1 MAGDFLSA
9 RDQQEIFPGAR
20 NSLIMALA
28 GCLPREGSLLGVG
41 LPGNAGL
48 RAFRIA
54 RPDLHVVEALS
65 SATMAAWPGFVGT
78 MSDQIA
84 VVDQTAGEI
93 RVAETRPFAGHSL
106 SHAGRLRPIT
116 PIARLFTQL
125 ARPALVLLG
134 AEPGHDR
141 LITAL
146 LPELA
151 RSRSLLWWDLAGRDV
166 TVTLAGVLDALGGAE
181 IMAYVLTR
189 KRGLCRAADLQPGEG
204 ADVLLLVPTAAWDT
218 TALDRGVGPD
228 LSGLV
233 TGGRVLRN
241 RAALGPGAFARLAG
255 LAPDVTQ
262 AWPDKIFLE
271 AGTHVFAEGA
281 RLVHHDGTALLQTRW
296 QPVARLLVHAPAPGR
311 FTMGIPCFAA
321 PSPELLAGLVL
332 ETGSGR
338 VPFDWHAEWWQLRS
352 RQPILCSD
360 PRFPLVLNLRLKPGA
375 AVAGIDLQLTG
386 IEFKMEDR
394 FGAGPVT
401 GAVQQGD
408 WQG

>member
-1 MAGDFLSA
+1 
-9 RDQQEIFPGAR
+9 
-20 NSLIMALA
+20 MALA

-41 LPGNAGL
+41 LPGSAGV

-65 SATMAAWPGFVGT
+65 PAAMADWPGFVAT

-84 VVDQTAGEI
+84 VVDQAAGEI
-93 RVAETRPFAGHSL
+93 RVAETRLFAGHGL
-106 SHAGRLRPIT
+106 GHAGRLRPIA

-134 AEPGHDR
+134 AEVGHDR

-146 LPELA
+146 LPELV
-151 RSRSLLWWDLAGRDV
+151 RSRALLWWDLPGGDA
-166 TVTLAGVLDALGGAE
+166 TLALAGVLDALRGAE
-181 IMAYVLTR
+181 IAAYVLTR

-204 ADVLLLVPTAAWDT
+204 ADVLLLVPTAAWDS
-218 TALDRGVGPD
+218 AGLEQGIGSD
-228 LSGLV
+228 LSGLAGV
-233 TGGRVLRN
+233 GRVLRN
-241 RAALGPGAFARLAG
+241 RAGLGQGAFARLAG
-255 LAPDVTQ
+255 LSPDVTQ
-262 AWPDKIFLE
+262 AWPDKISLA

-281 RLVHHDGTALLQTRW
+281 RLVRYDGVTLLQTRW

-311 FTMGIPCFAA
+311 FTMGIPCFAE
-321 PSPELLAGLVL
+321 PSADLLAALVL
-332 ETGSGR
+332 ETGTGR
-338 VPFDWHAEWWQLRS
+338 VPFDWHGEWWQLRS

-360 PRFPLVLNLRLKPGA
+360 PRFPLVLNLRLAPGA
-375 AVAGIDLQLTG
+375 AVAGIDLLLKG
-386 IEFKMEDR
+386 IEFKMQDR
-394 FGAGPVT
+394 FGAGTAT